1 VQIPGDAAFG
11 DAVGAPLRRPVARLR
26 ADWDRDGL
34 FLNARSDLTPVL
46 SEVTVER
53 SLSGDLPDAVSLI
66 EGYAS
71 AALTATLEGA
81 WADAQSAAATL
92 SPYRE
97 DSPLY
102 RRPTLGVPVEADFGF
117 AGTALVRQFTGHVR
131 SLRPDSRT
139 RRVALTA
146 LDPADRLRALVSLP
160 VYGIYRRDLVR
171 YGRSGVPWSTNST
184 WVIDYILRRN
194 GVYHA
199 PAARSDAIL
208 SVTQNGGLAAEVGFA
223 NDVPKNPWK
232 GPYDGVSIWTGGPF
246 GGLAGPGQWDQP
258 APVTYQN
265 YYCSQQIRLLPG
277 VGFGVSAWVYTGTG
291 VASGSSSKYIS
302 ILLPSPNLSGG
313 ALTEQLQLLATN
325 SGRFGI
331 GVISAGLAAQYFF
344 FGTVKAAVWR
354 YVSVHVKVNSN
365 NTMTLTCRADG
376 VTATFTANITS
387 THRSLPWY
395 PLARATT
402 YFGVRSAN
410 HQVWLAGAAPTTWP
424 DEAFVS
430 QAALARGANELD
442 FLPDVQLAES
452 WGLLQDVAG
461 AEYAVV
467 GFDEMGVFFFSPR
480 SVTTDPSTVEREI
493 TADRSLID
501 LAGEVNIDTVRNVVG
516 VTARDGF
523 FGDYVAI
530 IDSKDPLEFESPV
543 GVWTFAVTLPP
554 LTIGPTDQAIPAV
567 TAAQWQA
574 TTYTWGFV
582 AVQSADPTIEV
593 TGGVSVE
600 YVHTGGR
607 TGTVTVR
614 NFSEYPV
621 RFQLPSATGGQGGQG
636 ALRVAGFRV
645 EPANEQVETVRSDGS
660 IAAYGERGLPL
671 GTSVWRQRIE
681 PLREIAGGVLATLA
695 NPLPVIAGVPVVSD
709 PRLQL
714 GDTVRLVDP
723 TGQGSLRATVVDIN
737 RSLDAGGLTERIGVR
752 PVAPPALGIL
762 DDPELGLLDS
772 TLIMAP

>member
-1 VQIPGDAAFG
+1 VQIPGDAAFT

-34 FLNARSDLTPVL
+34 FAHARSDLTPVL

-53 SLSGDLPDAVSLI
+53 SLTGDLPDAVSLI

-81 WADAQSAAATL
+81 WADAQTAAAVL

-117 AGTALVRQFTGHVR
+117 AGGALVRQFTGQIR
-131 SLRPDSRT
+131 SLRPDSRS

-194 GVYHA
+194 GIYHA
-199 PAARSDAIL
+199 PPPRSDAIL
-208 SVTQNGGLAAEVGFA
+208 SVTNNGGLAAEVGFA
-223 NDVPKNPWK
+223 NDVVKNPWR
-232 GPYDGVSIWTGGPF
+232 GPYDGTSVWTTGPF
-246 GGLAGPGQWDQP
+246 GGLATPGWWDHP
-258 APVTYQN
+258 IPVPFQN
-265 YYCSQQIRLLPG
+265 YYCSDQIRLLPG
-277 VGFGVSAWVYTGTG
+277 VGFGMSTWTYVGTG
-291 VASGSSSKYIS
+291 ANGDGTQSRILSELIPSSNAASGT
-302 ILLPSPNLSGG
+302 
-313 ALTEQLQLLATN
+313 LTDFYRLNGSNT
-325 SGRFGI
+325 GRFS
-331 GVISAGLAAQYFF
+331 VSVLSAGLATQTFF
-344 FGTVKAAVWR
+344 FGVAQSAKWR

-365 NTMTLTCRADG
+365 STVTLTCRADG
-376 VTATFTANITS
+376 STTVFTANITS
-387 THRSLPWY
+387 SHRSLVWY
-395 PLARATT
+395 PLARAIT
-402 YFGVRSAN
+402 YFRARLAN
-410 HQVWLAGAAPTTWP
+410 HQVWLAPEAPTTYP
-424 DEAFVS
+424 DETFTS
-430 QAALARGANELD
+430 KAALTRGANELD
-442 FLPDVQLAES
+442 YLPDVQLAES

-467 GFDEMGVFFFSPR
+467 GFDEAGVFFFRPR

-501 LAGEVNIDTVRNVVG
+501 LAGEVNIDTVRNVIG
-516 VTARDGF
+516 IAARDGF
-523 FGDYVAI
+523 FGDYVAV

-554 LTIGPTDQAIPAV
+554 LTTGPTDQAIPAV

-582 AVQSADPTIEV
+582 AVQAADTTIEV
-593 TGGVSVE
+593 SAGVGVE

-607 TGTVTVR
+607 TGQVIVR
-614 NFSEYPV
+614 NYSEFPV
-621 RFQLPSATGGQGGQG
+621 RFQLPSATGGQG

-645 EPANEQVETVRSDGS
+645 EMANEQVETVRSDGS

-671 GTSVWRQRIE
+671 GASAWRQRIE

-737 RSLDAGGLTERIGVR
+737 RSLALDTGKLTERLGVR

-772 TLIMAP
+772 TLIMAT

>member
-1 VQIPGDAAFG
+1 VQIPGDGAFT

-46 SEVTVER
+46 SEVTVQR
-53 SLSGDLPDAVSLI
+53 SLTGDLPDAVTLI

-71 AALTATLEGA
+71 AELTATLEGA
-81 WADAQSAAATL
+81 WADAQTAVAVL

-97 DSPLY
+97 DSPFY

-117 AGTALVRQFTGHVR
+117 AGTALVRQFTGQIR
-131 SLRPDSRT
+131 SLRPDSRS
-139 RRVALTA
+139 RRVALTT
-146 LDPADRLRALVSLP
+146 LDPADRLRALVSMP

-194 GVYHA
+194 GIYHA

-208 SVTQNGGLAAEVGFA
+208 SVTNNGGLAAEVGFA

-232 GPYDGVSIWTGGPF
+232 GAYDGISVWTTGPF

-258 APVTYQN
+258 SPITYQN
-265 YYCSQQIRLLPG
+265 YYCAQQLRLLPD

-291 VASGSSSKYIS
+291 VASGTANKYIS
-302 ILLPSPNLSGG
+302 ILTPSPNASGG
-313 ALTEQLQLLATN
+313 VLTEMLQLLASN
-325 SGRFGI
+325 SGRFAV
-331 GVISAGLAAQYFF
+331 GVASTGLALQTFF
-344 FGTVKAAVWR
+344 FGTVKAAAWR
-354 YVSVHVKVNSN
+354 YVSVFARVNAN
-365 NTMTLTCRADG
+365 NTITLTCRADG
-376 VTATFTANITS
+376 ATATFTANITS
-387 THRSLPWY
+387 THRALAWY
-395 PLARATT
+395 PLARMLT

-410 HQVWLAGAAPTTWP
+410 HQVWLAGTAPATYP
-424 DEAFVS
+424 DETFVS
-430 QAALARGANELD
+430 QAALTRGANELD
-442 FLPDVQLAES
+442 YLPDVQLAES
-452 WGLLQDVAG
+452 WALLQDVAG
-461 AEYAVV
+461 AEYAVL

-480 SVTTDPSTVEREI
+480 GVTTDPSTVEREI

-501 LAGEVNIDTVRNVVG
+501 LAGEVNIDTVRNVIG
-516 VTARDGF
+516 ITAQDGF
-523 FGDYVAI
+523 LGEYVAV
-530 IDSKDPLEFESPV
+530 IDAKDPREFESPV
-543 GVWTFAVTLPP
+543 GVWTFNVTLPP

-582 AVQSADPTIEV
+582 AVQAADPTIEV
-593 TGGVSVE
+593 GAGVSVE

-607 TGTVTVR
+607 TGAVIVR
-614 NFSEYPV
+614 NYSEFPV
-621 RFQLPSATGGQGGQG
+621 RFQLPSATGGQG

-660 IAAYGERGLPL
+660 IAAYGERGLSL
-671 GTSVWRQRIE
+671 GASVWRQRIE
-681 PLREIAGGVLATLA
+681 PLREIAGGVLGVLA
-695 NPLPVIAGVPVVSD
+695 NPLPVVAGVPVVSD

-723 TGQGSLRATVVDIN
+723 TGQGSLRGSVVDIS
-737 RSLDAGGLTERIGVR
+737 RTLALDTGKLTERIGVR
-752 PVAPPALGIL
+752 PVAPPGLGIL

-772 TLIMAP
+772 ALIMAP